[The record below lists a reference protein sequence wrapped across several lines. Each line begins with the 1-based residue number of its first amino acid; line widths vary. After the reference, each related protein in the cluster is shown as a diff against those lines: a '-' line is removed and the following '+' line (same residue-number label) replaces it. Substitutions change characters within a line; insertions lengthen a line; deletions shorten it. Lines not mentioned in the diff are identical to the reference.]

1 MDLRV
6 KDKTVLITGSSNGL
20 GKAIAIEYAKEG
32 ANVVISS
39 RNEENLK
46 DAKKDIIALTANEH
60 VHYVVCDTA
69 DDHSLINLVD
79 ETVNQFGSLDIVVNS
94 TGGPPAGS
102 LFDIEDET
110 WMQAINQLLL
120 SVIRLTKY
128 ALPHME
134 KQGAGRFVNIT
145 STSIKAPLPHL
156 MISNTLRP
164 AIWGFTKDMAREY
177 AEQNIFFNT
186 VGPGSIATDR
196 VAHLNKVN
204 AEKQAIPYETF
215 VEQRKS
221 KIPIKR
227 FAEPDEFAR
236 SVLFFGSFANSY
248 ITGQA
253 LLVDGGA
260 TQAL

>member
-1 MDLRV
+1 
-6 KDKTVLITGSSNGL
+6 
-20 GKAIAIEYAKEG
+20 
-32 ANVVISS
+32 
-39 RNEENLK
+39 
-46 DAKKDIIALTANEH
+46 
-60 VHYVVCDTA
+60 
-69 DDHSLINLVD
+69 
-79 ETVNQFGSLDIVVNS
+79 
-94 TGGPPAGS
+94 
-102 LFDIEDET
+102 
-110 WMQAINQLLL
+110 
-120 SVIRLTKY
+120 
-128 ALPHME
+128 
-134 KQGAGRFVNIT
+134 
-145 STSIKAPLPHL
+145 

-248 ITGQA
+248 ITGQT